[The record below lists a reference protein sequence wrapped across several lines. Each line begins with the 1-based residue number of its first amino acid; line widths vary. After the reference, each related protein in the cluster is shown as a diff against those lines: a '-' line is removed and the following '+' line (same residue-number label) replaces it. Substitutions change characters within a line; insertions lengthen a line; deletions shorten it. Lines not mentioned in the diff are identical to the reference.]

1 MNMRRRGTLGERL
14 GGFLRSA
21 KSYYAVVPLAVPVLI
36 STMADGPALRDETV
50 DLGPRIAYVAP
61 PSPDS
66 AISLPPHSAVLPI
79 EPGDTLDRIFV
90 AGGLSASESAAVV
103 KGFGESIDLRK
114 LKPGNLVRFEY
125 DNEGAV
131 SSLALHLAGW
141 GDVRARR
148 DGTSFEVVAEK
159 APERLEEAVVSSSI
173 KSSLYEAICG
183 NGEKPALVSLLV
195 DVFQWDVDF
204 FNLKESDSFSLVV
217 DKKFAGNTLIGYGPI
232 KAARFVHQGQTFEAF
247 RFEHPDG
254 SAGYYGRTGTPLR
267 KQFLKSPLR
276 FSRITS
282 GFTNR
287 RFHPV
292 LKRFRPH
299 YGVDYGAPTGT
310 PVMSTADGVVTFAGY
325 DRGEGNYI
333 TIRHNSRMKTH
344 YLHLSRFAKGLK
356 RGTRVQQGDVIG
368 YVGSTGMSTGPHLDY
383 RVSDGSG
390 FINPL
395 KLKSITPDP
404 LRGDQLRKFRAKTD
418 AIVAR
423 FAASNAIVADG
434 TGVRAPF

>member
-1 MNMRRRGTLGERL
+1 MRRRATLGERL

-36 STMADGPALRDETV
+36 STMAETPSMRDEQI
-50 DLGPRIAYVAP
+50 DLGPRIEYMTPSTPEAP
-61 PSPDS
+61 V
-66 AISLPPHSAVLPI
+66 SLPPHSAVLPI
-79 EPGDTLDRIFV
+79 EPGDTLDKIFT
-90 AGGLSASESAAVV
+90 AGGLTPSESAVV
-103 KGFGESIDLRK
+103 VRSFAESIDLRK
-114 LKPGNLVRFEY
+114 LKPGNVVRFEY

-131 SSLALHLAGW
+131 RSLALNLAGW
-141 GDVRARR
+141 GDIRAKR
-148 DGTSFEVVAEK
+148 DAASFEVIAEK

-173 KSSLYEAICG
+173 QSSLYEAICG
-183 NGEKPALVSLLV
+183 NGETPALVSLLV

-204 FNLKESDSFSLVV
+204 FNLKQGDSFTLVV
-217 DKKFAGNTLIGYGPI
+217 DKKFVGNALTGYGPI
-232 KAARFVHQGQTFEAF
+232 KAARFVHHGQSYEAF

-254 SAGYYGRTGTPLR
+254 SAGYYARSGTPLR
-267 KQFLKSPLR
+267 KQFLKAPLR

-282 GFTNR
+282 GFTKR

-310 PVMSTADGVVTFAGY
+310 PVMSTADGVVTFAGF
-325 DRGEGNYI
+325 DRGEGNYV
-333 TIRHNSRMKTH
+333 TIRHNARMKTH

-356 RGTRVQQGDVIG
+356 KGTRVQQGDVIG

-404 LRGDQLRKFRAKTD
+404 LRGEQLRRFRTRTD

-423 FAASNAIVADG
+423 FAASSDAIARG
-434 TGVRAPF
+434 SGVRAPF